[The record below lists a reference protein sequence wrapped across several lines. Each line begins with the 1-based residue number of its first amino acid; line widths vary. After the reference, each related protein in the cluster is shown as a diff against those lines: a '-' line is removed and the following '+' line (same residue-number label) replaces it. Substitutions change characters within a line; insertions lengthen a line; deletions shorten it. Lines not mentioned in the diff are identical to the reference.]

1 MRKAICAA
9 LAMCLCLS
17 LFVGCGDAVNG
28 QGGKANTLYEL
39 SYYDET
45 DAKKGYDENLFYEN
59 DMEAACADPTAIYI
73 NDPNDPDY
81 GWFYM
86 YPTSDSDFGCH
97 GFSAYKS
104 RDLKSWEYVGP
115 IFDPVAESWSHFSC
129 WAPECIYDAE
139 TGKYYLFYSAYDY
152 YNSTR
157 IGMPGNDGYTF
168 INNAEKK
175 YYRGIQADVDRIA
188 TTGDTDEEKLNN
200 LYAAID
206 ELKAFYESVT
216 ADEEASNG
224 RVYTQAEIDAA
235 KSKINDLN
243 RTDGEVKQRIDA
255 AKTCLFTAKTI
266 DVKKLFTD
274 CDFGI
279 GVAVSDSPR
288 GPFVQYTN
296 VEGEEGYDANNRKI
310 TIDIPF
316 LASED
321 VYYWLHDHR
330 SEWYKGPDTPEENP
344 GQMTSEEVST
354 PMIDVHPYVD
364 PVSGDKYLYMVRDP
378 NGGAAGFIFAMKMG
392 KNWTD
397 DPQWETA
404 TRLTRFGYYTTDD
417 MSKGNKSTDLI
428 EGTRINEGPYVYYNK
443 DAKKYYLTL
452 SVNAYN
458 TRSYSVVQA
467 IGDTP
472 LGPFRKLS
480 RAEGGT
486 VVATDFDWDHVSG
499 PGHHSFVTF
508 NDSLYIVYHAHY
520 KRATG
525 GDQRGSCVDEIVWT
539 KNAQGETIMHCNGPT
554 YSYQPKIGP
563 DMQYK
568 NIATQAQITATNVA
582 EDSSVSLLND
592 RLIRFFTWD
601 EYLKEFT
608 TGDGKETTI
617 TMKFDDYVTTRALM
631 VYNSYDYAMHW
642 EKVDRVEMDFVKTV
656 DGKEIKG
663 TAYIDNLK
671 FDTDRHIGHNG
682 DEEYNFMRPGGA
694 AIAEYDELKVK
705 EIRLTFK
712 HDAPIAI
719 SEIYVLGK

>member
-1 MRKAICAA
+1 MRKKTLCAL
-9 LAMCLCLS
+9 LAVCLSVS
-17 LFVGCGDAVNG
+17 LFVGCN
-28 QGGKANTLYEL
+28 NSTMYEL
-39 SYYDET
+39 SYYDEMN
-45 DAKKGYDENLFYEN
+45 AAKGYDENLFYEN

-73 NDPNDPDY
+73 TDKNDPDY

-104 RDLKSWEYVGP
+104 RDLKSWQYVGP
-115 IFDPVAESWSHFSC
+115 VFDPKEESWSHFSC

-139 TGKYYLFYSAYDY
+139 TGKYYLFYSSTDY
-152 YNSTR
+152 YNALS
-157 IGMPGNDGYTF
+157 MPGRANNDGYTF
-168 INNAEKK
+168 INNDEKK
-175 YYRGIQADVDRIA
+175 YYRGIEADINAIVGDNKK
-188 TTGDTDEEKLNN
+188 TTKEKINVLDS
-200 LYAAID
+200 AID
-206 ELKAFYESVT
+206 ELKKFYEGVT
-216 ADEEASNG
+216 ADVEASNG
-224 RVYTQAEIDAA
+224 RTYTQGQITDALNQIA
-235 KSKINDLN
+235 NQDKTVTDESQRLNDA
-243 RTDGEVKQRIDA
+243 RTCLLK
-255 AKTCLFTAKTI
+255 AKTV
-266 DVKKLFTD
+266 DVKKMFTSS
-274 CDFGI
+274 DFGI

-288 GPFVQYTN
+288 GPFTQYTN
-296 VEGEEGYDANNRKI
+296 VKDEEGYDENNREI

-330 SEWYKGPDTPEENP
+330 SEWYKGPDTPEQNP
-344 GQMTSEEVST
+344 GQMTNIESCA
-354 PMIDVHPYVD
+354 PMIDVHPFVD
-364 PVSGDKYLYMVRDP
+364 PVSGEKYLYMVRDP
-378 NGGAAGFIFAMKMG
+378 NGGGPGFIFVMKMG
-392 KNWTD
+392 KKWTD
-397 DPQWETA
+397 DPKWDTA

-417 MSKGNKSTDLI
+417 LSNSNKSSDLI
-428 EGTRINEGPYVYYNK
+428 EGTVINEGPYVYYNK
-443 DAKKYYLTL
+443 DSKKYYLTL
-452 SVNAYN
+452 SVNSYN
-458 TRSYSVVQA
+458 KRSYSVVQA
-467 IGDTP
+467 IGDSP

-508 NDSLYIVYHAHY
+508 NDNLYIVYHAHY
-520 KRATG
+520 KRVTG
-525 GDQRGSCVDEIVWT
+525 GDQRGSCVDEVVWT

-563 DMQYK
+563 DAEYK
-568 NIATQAQITATNVA
+568 NIATQAKITATNVA
-582 EDSSVSLLND
+582 EDSDVSLLND

-608 TGDGKETTI
+608 TGSKKETKI
-617 TMKFDDYVTTRALM
+617 TLTFDDYVATRALM
-631 VYNSYDYAMHW
+631 VYNSWDYSFHW
-642 EKVDRVEMDFVKTV
+642 EKIDRVEMDFVKTV
-656 DGKEIKG
+656 DGKEVTG

-671 FDTDRHIGHNG
+671 FDTERHIGYNS
-682 DEEYNFMRPGGA
+682 DEQYNFMRPGGA

>member
-1 MRKAICAA
+1 MRKKTLCAL
-9 LAMCLCLS
+9 LAVCLSVS
-17 LFVGCGDAVNG
+17 LFVGCN
-28 QGGKANTLYEL
+28 NSTMYEL
-39 SYYDET
+39 SYYDEMN
-45 DAKKGYDENLFYEN
+45 AAKGYDENLFYEN

-73 NDPNDPDY
+73 TDKNDPDY

-104 RDLKSWEYVGP
+104 RDLKSWQYVGP
-115 IFDPVAESWSHFSC
+115 VFDPKEESWSHFSC

-139 TGKYYLFYSAYDY
+139 TGKYYLFYSSTDY
-152 YNSTR
+152 YNALST
-157 IGMPGNDGYTF
+157 PGRANNDGYTF
-168 INNAEKK
+168 INNDEKK
-175 YYRGIQADVDRIA
+175 YYRGIEADIDAIVGDNKK
-188 TTGDTDEEKLNN
+188 TTKEKIKDLDS
-200 LYAAID
+200 AID
-206 ELKAFYESVT
+206 ELKKFYEGVT
-216 ADEEASNG
+216 ADVEASNG
-224 RVYTQAEIDAA
+224 RTYTQGQITDALNQIA
-235 KSKINDLN
+235 NLDKTVTDESQRLNDA
-243 RTDGEVKQRIDA
+243 RTCLLK
-255 AKTCLFTAKTI
+255 AKTV
-266 DVKKLFTD
+266 DVKKMFTSQ
-274 CDFGI
+274 DFGI

-288 GPFVQYTN
+288 GPFTQYTN
-296 VEGEEGYDANNRKI
+296 VKDEEGYDENNREI
-310 TIDIPF
+310 TIDLPF

-330 SEWYKGPDTPEENP
+330 SEWYKGPDTPEQNP
-344 GQMTSEEVST
+344 GQMTNVESCA
-354 PMIDVHPYVD
+354 PMIDVHPFVD
-364 PVSGDKYLYMVRDP
+364 PVSGEKYLYMVRDP
-378 NGGAAGFIFAMKMG
+378 NGGGPGFIFVMKMG
-392 KNWTD
+392 KKWTD
-397 DPQWETA
+397 DPKWDTA

-417 MSKGNKSTDLI
+417 LSSSNKSSDLI
-428 EGTRINEGPYVYYNK
+428 EGTVINEGPYVYYNK
-443 DAKKYYLTL
+443 DSKKYYLTL

-458 TRSYSVVQA
+458 TRSYSVIQA
-467 IGDTP
+467 IGDSP

-508 NDSLYIVYHAHY
+508 NDNLYIVYHAHY
-520 KRATG
+520 KRVTG
-525 GDQRGSCVDEIVWT
+525 GDQRGSCVDEVVWT

-563 DMQYK
+563 DAEYK
-568 NIATQAQITATNVA
+568 NIATQAKITATNVA
-582 EDSSVSLLND
+582 EDSDVSLLND

-608 TGDGKETTI
+608 TGNKKETKI
-617 TMKFDDYVTTRALM
+617 TLTFDDYVATRALM
-631 VYNSYDYAMHW
+631 VYNSWDYSFHW
-642 EKVDRVEMDFVKTV
+642 EKIDRVEMDFVKTV
-656 DGKEIKG
+656 DGKEVTG

-671 FDTDRHIGHNG
+671 FDTERHIGYNS
-682 DEEYNFMRPGGA
+682 DEQYNFMRPGGA

>member
-1 MRKAICAA
+1 MRKKTLCA
-9 LAMCLCLS
+9 LLVVCLSVS
-17 LFVGCGDAVNG
+17 LFVGCN
-28 QGGKANTLYEL
+28 NSTMYEL
-39 SYYDET
+39 SYYDEMNT
-45 DAKKGYDENLFYEN
+45 AKGYDENLFYEN

-73 NDPNDPDY
+73 TDKNDPDY

-86 YPTSDSDFGCH
+86 YPTSASDFGCH

-104 RDLKSWEYVGP
+104 RDLKSWQYVGP
-115 IFDPVAESWSHFSC
+115 VFDPKEESWSHFSC

-139 TGKYYLFYSAYDY
+139 TGKYYLFYSSTDY
-152 YNSTR
+152 YNALST
-157 IGMPGNDGYTF
+157 PGRANNDGYTF
-168 INNAEKK
+168 INNDEKK
-175 YYRGIQADVDRIA
+175 YYRGIEADIDAIVGDNKK
-188 TTGDTDEEKLNN
+188 TTKEKINVLDS
-200 LYAAID
+200 AID
-206 ELKAFYESVT
+206 ELKKFYEGVT
-216 ADEEASNG
+216 ADVEASNG
-224 RVYTQAEIDAA
+224 RTYTQGQITDALNQIA
-235 KSKINDLN
+235 NLDKTVTDESQRLNDA
-243 RTDGEVKQRIDA
+243 RTCLLK
-255 AKTCLFTAKTI
+255 AKTVDVQKMFTSQ
-266 DVKKLFTD
+266 
-274 CDFGI
+274 DFGI

-288 GPFVQYTN
+288 GPFTQYTN
-296 VEGEEGYDANNRKI
+296 VKDEEGYDENNREI
-310 TIDIPF
+310 TIDLPF

-330 SEWYKGPDTPEENP
+330 SEWYKGPDTPEQNP
-344 GQMTSEEVST
+344 GQMTNVESCT
-354 PMIDVHPYVD
+354 PMIDVHPFVD

-378 NGGAAGFIFAMKMG
+378 NGGGPGFIFVMKMG
-392 KNWTD
+392 KKWTD
-397 DPQWETA
+397 DPKWDTA

-417 MSKGNKSTDLI
+417 LSSSNKSSDLI
-428 EGTRINEGPYVYYNK
+428 EGTIINEGPYVYYNK
-443 DAKKYYLTL
+443 DSNKYYLTL
-452 SVNAYN
+452 SVNSYN
-458 TRSYSVVQA
+458 KRSYSVVQA
-467 IGDTP
+467 IGDSP

-508 NDSLYIVYHAHY
+508 NDNLYIVYHAHY

-525 GDQRGSCVDEIVWT
+525 GDQRGSCVDEVVWT

-563 DMQYK
+563 DAEYK
-568 NIATQAQITATNVA
+568 NIATQAKITATNVA
-582 EDSSVSLLND
+582 EDSDVSLLND

-608 TGDGKETTI
+608 TGSKKETKI
-617 TMKFDDYVTTRALM
+617 TLTFDDYVATRALM
-631 VYNSYDYAMHW
+631 VYNSWDYSFHW
-642 EKVDRVEMDFVKTV
+642 EKIDRVEMDFVKTV
-656 DGKEIKG
+656 DGKEVTG

-671 FDTDRHIGHNG
+671 FDTERHIGYNS
-682 DEEYNFMRPGGA
+682 DEQYNFMRPGGA

>member
-1 MRKAICAA
+1 MRKKTLCAL
-9 LAMCLCLS
+9 LAVCLSVS
-17 LFVGCGDAVNG
+17 LFVGCN
-28 QGGKANTLYEL
+28 NSTMYEL
-39 SYYDET
+39 SYYDEMN
-45 DAKKGYDENLFYEN
+45 AAKGYDENLFYEN

-73 NDPNDPDY
+73 TDKNDPDY

-104 RDLKSWEYVGP
+104 RDLKSWQYVGP
-115 IFDPVAESWSHFSC
+115 VFDPKEESWSHFSC

-139 TGKYYLFYSAYDY
+139 TGKYYLFYSSTDY
-152 YNSTR
+152 YNALST
-157 IGMPGNDGYTF
+157 PGRANNDGYTF
-168 INNAEKK
+168 INNDEKK
-175 YYRGIQADVDRIA
+175 YYRGIEADIDAIVGDNKK
-188 TTGDTDEEKLNN
+188 TTKEKINVLDS
-200 LYAAID
+200 AID
-206 ELKAFYESVT
+206 ELKKFYEGVT
-216 ADEEASNG
+216 ADVEASNG
-224 RVYTQAEIDAA
+224 RTYTQGQITDALNQIA
-235 KSKINDLN
+235 NLDKTVTDESQRLNDA
-243 RTDGEVKQRIDA
+243 RTCLLK
-255 AKTCLFTAKTI
+255 AKTV
-266 DVKKLFTD
+266 DVKKMFTSQ
-274 CDFGI
+274 DFGI

-288 GPFVQYTN
+288 GPFTQYTN
-296 VEGEEGYDANNRKI
+296 VKDEEGYDENNREI
-310 TIDIPF
+310 TIDLPF

-330 SEWYKGPDTPEENP
+330 SEWYKGPDTPEQNP
-344 GQMTSEEVST
+344 GQMTNVESCA
-354 PMIDVHPYVD
+354 PMIDVHPFVD
-364 PVSGDKYLYMVRDP
+364 PVSGEKYLYMVRDP
-378 NGGAAGFIFAMKMG
+378 NGGGPGFIFVMKMG
-392 KNWTD
+392 KKWTD
-397 DPQWETA
+397 DPKWDTA
-404 TRLTRFGYYTTDD
+404 TRLTRFGYYTTD
-417 MSKGNKSTDLI
+417 SLASSNKSSDLI
-428 EGTRINEGPYVYYNK
+428 EGTVINEGPYVYYNK
-443 DAKKYYLTL
+443 DSKKYYLTL

-458 TRSYSVVQA
+458 TRSYSVIQA
-467 IGDTP
+467 IGDSP

-508 NDSLYIVYHAHY
+508 NDNLYIVYHAHY

-525 GDQRGSCVDEIVWT
+525 GDQRGSCVDEVVWT

-563 DMQYK
+563 DAEYK
-568 NIATQAQITATNVA
+568 NIATQAKITATNVA
-582 EDSSVSLLND
+582 EDSDVSLLND

-608 TGDGKETTI
+608 TGSKKETKI
-617 TMKFDDYVTTRALM
+617 TLTFDDYVATRALM
-631 VYNSYDYAMHW
+631 VYNSWDYSFHW
-642 EKVDRVEMDFVKTV
+642 EKIDRVEMDFVKTV
-656 DGKEIKG
+656 DGKEVTG

-671 FDTDRHIGHNG
+671 FDTERHIGYNS
-682 DEEYNFMRPGGA
+682 DEQYNFMRPGGA

>member
-1 MRKAICAA
+1 MRKKTLCA
-9 LAMCLCLS
+9 LLVVCLSVS
-17 LFVGCGDAVNG
+17 LFVGCN
-28 QGGKANTLYEL
+28 NSTMYEL
-39 SYYDET
+39 SYYDEMNT
-45 DAKKGYDENLFYEN
+45 AKGYDENLFYEN

-73 NDPNDPDY
+73 TDKNDPDY

-104 RDLKSWEYVGP
+104 RDLKSWQYVGP
-115 IFDPVAESWSHFSC
+115 VFDPKEESWSHFSC

-139 TGKYYLFYSAYDY
+139 TGKYYLFYSSTDY
-152 YNSTR
+152 YNALST
-157 IGMPGNDGYTF
+157 PGRANNDGYTF
-168 INNAEKK
+168 INNDEKK
-175 YYRGIQADVDRIA
+175 YYRGIEADIDAIVGDNKK
-188 TTGDTDEEKLNN
+188 TTKEKINVLDS
-200 LYAAID
+200 AID
-206 ELKAFYESVT
+206 ELKKFYEGVT
-216 ADEEASNG
+216 ADVEASNG
-224 RVYTQAEIDAA
+224 RTYTQGQITDALNQIA
-235 KSKINDLN
+235 NLDKTVTDESQRLNDA
-243 RTDGEVKQRIDA
+243 RTCLLK
-255 AKTCLFTAKTI
+255 AKTVDVQKMFTSQ
-266 DVKKLFTD
+266 
-274 CDFGI
+274 DFGI

-288 GPFVQYTN
+288 GPFTQYTN
-296 VEGEEGYDANNRKI
+296 VKDEEGYDENNREI
-310 TIDIPF
+310 TIDLPF

-330 SEWYKGPDTPEENP
+330 SEWYKGPDTPEQNP
-344 GQMTSEEVST
+344 GQMTNVESCA
-354 PMIDVHPYVD
+354 PMIDVHPFVD

-378 NGGAAGFIFAMKMG
+378 NGGGPGFIFVMKMG
-392 KNWTD
+392 KKWTD
-397 DPQWETA
+397 DPKWDTA

-417 MSKGNKSTDLI
+417 LSSSNKSSDLI
-428 EGTRINEGPYVYYNK
+428 EGTIINEGPYVYYNK
-443 DAKKYYLTL
+443 DSNKYYLTL
-452 SVNAYN
+452 SVNSYN
-458 TRSYSVVQA
+458 KRSYSVVQA
-467 IGDTP
+467 IGDSP

-508 NDSLYIVYHAHY
+508 NDNLYIVYHAHY
-520 KRATG
+520 KRVTG
-525 GDQRGSCVDEIVWT
+525 GDQRGSCVDEVVWT

-563 DMQYK
+563 DAEYK
-568 NIATQAQITATNVA
+568 NIATQAKITATNVA
-582 EDSSVSLLND
+582 EDSDVSLLND

-608 TGDGKETTI
+608 TGSKKETKI
-617 TMKFDDYVTTRALM
+617 TLTFDDYVATRALM
-631 VYNSYDYAMHW
+631 VYNSWDYSFHW
-642 EKVDRVEMDFVKTV
+642 EKIDRVEMDFVKTV
-656 DGKEIKG
+656 DGKEVTG

-671 FDTDRHIGHNG
+671 FDTERHIGYNS
-682 DEEYNFMRPGGA
+682 DEQYNFMRPGGA

>member
-1 MRKAICAA
+1 MRKKTLCA
-9 LAMCLCLS
+9 LLVVCLSVS
-17 LFVGCGDAVNG
+17 LFVGCN
-28 QGGKANTLYEL
+28 NSTMYEL
-39 SYYDET
+39 SYYDEMNT
-45 DAKKGYDENLFYEN
+45 AKGYDENLFYEN

-73 NDPNDPDY
+73 TDKNDPDY

-104 RDLKSWEYVGP
+104 RDLKSWQYVGP
-115 IFDPVAESWSHFSC
+115 VFDPKEESWSHFSC

-139 TGKYYLFYSAYDY
+139 TGKYYLFYSSTDY
-152 YNSTR
+152 YNALST
-157 IGMPGNDGYTF
+157 PGRANNDGYTF
-168 INNAEKK
+168 INNDEKK
-175 YYRGIQADVDRIA
+175 YYRGIEADIDAIVGDNKK
-188 TTGDTDEEKLNN
+188 TTKEKINVLDS
-200 LYAAID
+200 AID
-206 ELKAFYESVT
+206 ELKKFYEGVT
-216 ADEEASNG
+216 ADVEASNG
-224 RVYTQAEIDAA
+224 RTYTQGQITDALNQIA
-235 KSKINDLN
+235 NLDKTVTDESQRLNDA
-243 RTDGEVKQRIDA
+243 RTCLLK
-255 AKTCLFTAKTI
+255 AKTVDVQKMFTSQ
-266 DVKKLFTD
+266 
-274 CDFGI
+274 DFGI

-288 GPFVQYTN
+288 GPFTQYTN
-296 VEGEEGYDANNRKI
+296 VKDEEGYDENNREI
-310 TIDIPF
+310 TIDLPF

-344 GQMTSEEVST
+344 GQMTLGELCA

-378 NGGAAGFIFAMKMG
+378 NGGNAGFVFGMKMG
-392 KNWTD
+392 KKWTD
-397 DPQWETA
+397 DPKWETV
-404 TRLTRFGYYTTDD
+404 TRLTRLGYYTTDNL
-417 MSKGNKSTDLI
+417 SNSNKSSDLI
-428 EGTRINEGPYVYYNK
+428 EGTHINEGPYVYYNK

-458 TRSYSVVQA
+458 TRSYSVIQA
-467 IGDTP
+467 IGDSP

-508 NDSLYIVYHAHY
+508 NDNLYIVYHAHY
-520 KRATG
+520 KRVTG
-525 GDQRGSCVDEIVWT
+525 GDQRGSCVDEVVWT

-563 DMQYK
+563 DAEYK
-568 NIATQAQITATNVA
+568 NIATQAKITATNVA
-582 EDSSVSLLND
+582 EDSDVSLLND

-608 TGDGKETTI
+608 TGSKKETKI
-617 TMKFDDYVTTRALM
+617 TLTFDDYVATRALM
-631 VYNSYDYAMHW
+631 VYNSWDYSFHW
-642 EKVDRVEMDFVKTV
+642 EKIDRVEMDFVKTV
-656 DGKEIKG
+656 DGKEVTG

-671 FDTDRHIGHNG
+671 FDTERHIGYNS
-682 DEEYNFMRPGGA
+682 DEQYNFMRPGGA

>member
-1 MRKAICAA
+1 MRKKALCAI
-9 LAMCLCLS
+9 LAVCLCFS
-17 LFVGCGDAVNG
+17 LFVGCGDG
-28 QGGKANTLYEL
+28 STMYEL
-39 SYYDET
+39 SYYDEMNSE
-45 DAKKGYDENLFYEN
+45 KGYDENLFYEN

-73 NDPNDPDY
+73 TDKNDPDY
-81 GWFYM
+81 GWFYL

-115 IFDPVAESWSHFSC
+115 VFDPKAESWSHTSC
-129 WAPECIYDAE
+129 WAPECIYDEE
-139 TGKYYLFYSAYDY
+139 TGKYYLFYSANDY
-152 YNSTR
+152 YNALGDR
-157 IGMPGNDGYTF
+157 DENDGYTF
-168 INNAEKK
+168 INNTEKK
-175 YYRGIQADVDRIA
+175 YYRGVQAEVNEIA
-188 TTGDTDEEKLNN
+188 ATKGSTADKINA

-206 ELKAFYESVT
+206 DAYKFYEGVT
-216 ADEEASNG
+216 AGVEASNG
-224 RVYTQAEIDAA
+224 RTYTQAQIDEA
-235 KSKINDLN
+235 KQIINNLN
-243 RTDGEVKQRIDA
+243 KSVESESQRYDDAKKCLLNARTV
-255 AKTCLFTAKTI
+255 
-266 DVKKLFTD
+266 DVKKLFTSR
-274 CDFGI
+274 DFGI

-288 GPFVQYTN
+288 GPFTQYTN
-296 VEGEEGYDANNRKI
+296 VKGEEGYDENNREI

-316 LASED
+316 LATED

-330 SEWYKGPDTPEENP
+330 SEQYKGPDTPEQNP
-344 GQMTSEEVST
+344 GQMTSDEVCA

-378 NGGAAGFIFAMKMG
+378 NGGSGGFIFAMKMG
-392 KNWTD
+392 KKWTD

-404 TRLTRFGYYTTDD
+404 TRLTRLGYYTTDD
-417 MSKGNKSTDLI
+417 MSNANKSTDLI
-428 EGTRINEGPYVYYNK
+428 EGTMINEGPYVYYNK

-458 TRSYSVVQA
+458 TRSYSVIQA
-467 IGDTP
+467 IGDSP

-486 VVATDFDWDHVSG
+486 VVATDYDWDHVSG
-499 PGHHSFVTF
+499 PGHHSFVTY

-563 DMQYK
+563 DMEYK
-568 NIATQAQITATNVA
+568 NIATQAKITATNIG
-582 EDSSVSLLND
+582 EDSDVSLLND

-608 TGDGKETTI
+608 TGNKKETKI
-617 TMKFDDYVTTRALM
+617 TLTFDDYVTTRAIM
-631 VYNSYDYAMHW
+631 VYNSWDYALHW

-656 DGKEIKG
+656 DGKEVKG
-663 TAYIDNLK
+663 TAYIDNLR
-671 FDTDRHIGHNG
+671 FDVKRHIGYNG
-682 DEEYNFMRPGGA
+682 DEEFNFMRPGGA

>member
-1 MRKAICAA
+1 MRKKTLCA
-9 LAMCLCLS
+9 LLVVCLSVS
-17 LFVGCGDAVNG
+17 LFVGCN
-28 QGGKANTLYEL
+28 NSTMYEL
-39 SYYDET
+39 SYYDEMNT
-45 DAKKGYDENLFYEN
+45 AKGYDENLFYEN

-73 NDPNDPDY
+73 TDKNDPDY

-104 RDLKSWEYVGP
+104 RDLKSWQYVGP
-115 IFDPVAESWSHFSC
+115 VFDPKEESWSHFSC

-139 TGKYYLFYSAYDY
+139 TGKYYLFYSSTDY
-152 YNSTR
+152 YNALST
-157 IGMPGNDGYTF
+157 PGRANNDGYTF
-168 INNAEKK
+168 INNDEKK
-175 YYRGIQADVDRIA
+175 YYRGIEADIDAIVGDNKK
-188 TTGDTDEEKLNN
+188 TTKEKINVLDS
-200 LYAAID
+200 AID
-206 ELKAFYESVT
+206 ELKKFYEGVT
-216 ADEEASNG
+216 ADVEASNG
-224 RVYTQAEIDAA
+224 RTYTQGQITDALNQIA
-235 KSKINDLN
+235 NLDKTVTDESQRLNDA
-243 RTDGEVKQRIDA
+243 RTCLLK
-255 AKTCLFTAKTI
+255 AKTVDVQKMFTSQ
-266 DVKKLFTD
+266 
-274 CDFGI
+274 DFGI

-288 GPFVQYTN
+288 GPFTQYTN
-296 VEGEEGYDANNRKI
+296 VKDEEGYDENNREI
-310 TIDIPF
+310 TIDLPF

-321 VYYWLHDHR
+321 VYHWLHDHR
-330 SEWYKGPDTPEENP
+330 SEWYKGPDTPEQNP
-344 GQMTSEEVST
+344 GQMTNVESCT
-354 PMIDVHPYVD
+354 PMIDVHPFVD

-378 NGGAAGFIFAMKMG
+378 NGGGPGFIFVMKMG
-392 KNWTD
+392 KKWTD
-397 DPQWETA
+397 DPKWDTA

-417 MSKGNKSTDLI
+417 LSSSNKSSDLI
-428 EGTRINEGPYVYYNK
+428 EGTIINEGPYVYYNK
-443 DAKKYYLTL
+443 DSNKYYLTL
-452 SVNAYN
+452 SVNSYN
-458 TRSYSVVQA
+458 KRSYSVVQA
-467 IGDTP
+467 IGDSP

-508 NDSLYIVYHAHY
+508 NDNLYIVYHAHY

-525 GDQRGSCVDEIVWT
+525 GDQRGSCVDEVVWT

-563 DMQYK
+563 DAEYK
-568 NIATQAQITATNVA
+568 NIATQAKITATNVA
-582 EDSSVSLLND
+582 EDSDVSLLND

-608 TGDGKETTI
+608 TGSKKETKI
-617 TMKFDDYVTTRALM
+617 TLTFDDYVATRALM
-631 VYNSYDYAMHW
+631 VYNSWDYSFHW
-642 EKVDRVEMDFVKTV
+642 EKIDRVEMDFVKTV
-656 DGKEIKG
+656 DGKEVTG

-671 FDTDRHIGHNG
+671 FDTERHIGYNS
-682 DEEYNFMRPGGA
+682 DEQYNFMRPGGA

>member
-1 MRKAICAA
+1 MRKKTLCAL
-9 LAMCLCLS
+9 LAVCLSIS
-17 LFVGCGDAVNG
+17 LFVGCN
-28 QGGKANTLYEL
+28 NSTMYEL
-39 SYYDET
+39 SYYDEMNT
-45 DAKKGYDENLFYEN
+45 AKGYDENLFYEN

-73 NDPNDPDY
+73 TDKNDPDY

-104 RDLKSWEYVGP
+104 RDLKSWQYVGP
-115 IFDPVAESWSHFSC
+115 VFDPKEESWSHFSC

-139 TGKYYLFYSAYDY
+139 TGKYYLFYSSTDY
-152 YNSTR
+152 YNALSTLGR
-157 IGMPGNDGYTF
+157 ANNDGYTF
-168 INNAEKK
+168 INNDEKK
-175 YYRGIQADVDRIA
+175 YYRGIEADIDAIVGDNKK
-188 TTGDTDEEKLNN
+188 TTKEKINVLDS
-200 LYAAID
+200 AID
-206 ELKAFYESVT
+206 ELKKFYEGVT
-216 ADEEASNG
+216 ADVEASNG
-224 RVYTQAEIDAA
+224 RTYTQGQITDALNQIA
-235 KSKINDLN
+235 NLDKTVTDESQRLNDA
-243 RTDGEVKQRIDA
+243 RTCLLK
-255 AKTCLFTAKTI
+255 AKTV
-266 DVKKLFTD
+266 DVKKMFTSK
-274 CDFGI
+274 DFGI

-288 GPFVQYTN
+288 GPFTQYTN
-296 VEGEEGYDANNRKI
+296 VKDEEGYDENNREI
-310 TIDIPF
+310 TIDLPF

-344 GQMTSEEVST
+344 GQMTLGELCA

-378 NGGAAGFIFAMKMG
+378 NGGNAGFVFGMKMG
-392 KNWTD
+392 KKWTD
-397 DPQWETA
+397 DPKWETV
-404 TRLTRFGYYTTDD
+404 TRLTRLGYYTTDNL
-417 MSKGNKSTDLI
+417 SNSNKSSDLI
-428 EGTRINEGPYVYYNK
+428 EGTHINEGPYVYYNK

-458 TRSYSVVQA
+458 TRSYSVIQA
-467 IGDTP
+467 IGDSP

-508 NDSLYIVYHAHY
+508 NDNLYIVYHAHY
-520 KRATG
+520 KRVTG
-525 GDQRGSCVDEIVWT
+525 GDQRGSCVDEVVWT

-563 DMQYK
+563 DAEYK
-568 NIATQAQITATNVA
+568 NIATQAKITATNVA
-582 EDSSVSLLND
+582 EDSDVSLLND

-608 TGDGKETTI
+608 TGNKKETKI
-617 TMKFDDYVTTRALM
+617 TLTFDDYVATRALM
-631 VYNSYDYAMHW
+631 VYNSWDYSFHW
-642 EKVDRVEMDFVKTV
+642 EKIDRVEMDFVKTV
-656 DGKEIKG
+656 DGKEVTG

-671 FDTDRHIGHNG
+671 FDTERHIGYNS
-682 DEEYNFMRPGGA
+682 DEQYNFMRPGGA

>member
-1 MRKAICAA
+1 MRKKTLCAL
-9 LAMCLCLS
+9 LAVCLSVS
-17 LFVGCGDAVNG
+17 LFVGCN
-28 QGGKANTLYEL
+28 NSTMYEL
-39 SYYDET
+39 SYYDEMN
-45 DAKKGYDENLFYEN
+45 AAKGYDENLFYEN

-73 NDPNDPDY
+73 TDKNDPDY

-104 RDLKSWEYVGP
+104 RDLKSWQYVGP
-115 IFDPVAESWSHFSC
+115 VFDPKEESWSHFSC

-139 TGKYYLFYSAYDY
+139 TGKYYLFYSSTDY
-152 YNSTR
+152 YNALS
-157 IGMPGNDGYTF
+157 MPGRANNDGYTF
-168 INNAEKK
+168 INNDEKK
-175 YYRGIQADVDRIA
+175 YYRGIEADINAIVGDNKK
-188 TTGDTDEEKLNN
+188 TTKEKINVLDS
-200 LYAAID
+200 AID
-206 ELKAFYESVT
+206 ELKKFYEGVT
-216 ADEEASNG
+216 ADVEASNG
-224 RVYTQAEIDAA
+224 RTYTQGQITDALNQIA
-235 KSKINDLN
+235 NQDKTVTDESQRLNDA
-243 RTDGEVKQRIDA
+243 RTCLLK
-255 AKTCLFTAKTI
+255 AKTV
-266 DVKKLFTD
+266 DVKKMFTSQ
-274 CDFGI
+274 DFGI

-288 GPFVQYTN
+288 GPFTQYTN
-296 VEGEEGYDANNRKI
+296 VKDEEGYDENNREI

-330 SEWYKGPDTPEENP
+330 SEWYKGPDTPEQNP
-344 GQMTSEEVST
+344 GQMTNVESCA
-354 PMIDVHPYVD
+354 PMIDVHPFVD
-364 PVSGDKYLYMVRDP
+364 PVSGEKYLYMVRDP
-378 NGGAAGFIFAMKMG
+378 NGGGPGFIFVMKMG
-392 KNWTD
+392 KKWTD
-397 DPQWETA
+397 DPKWDTA

-417 MSKGNKSTDLI
+417 LSSSNKSSDLI
-428 EGTRINEGPYVYYNK
+428 EGTIINEGPYVYYNK
-443 DAKKYYLTL
+443 DSKKYYLTL
-452 SVNAYN
+452 SVNSYN
-458 TRSYSVVQA
+458 KRSYSVIQA
-467 IGDTP
+467 IGDSP

-508 NDSLYIVYHAHY
+508 NDNLYIVYHAHY
-520 KRATG
+520 KRVTG
-525 GDQRGSCVDEIVWT
+525 GDQRGSCVDEVVWT

-563 DMQYK
+563 DAEYK
-568 NIATQAQITATNVA
+568 NIATQAKITATNVA
-582 EDSSVSLLND
+582 EDSDVSLLND

-608 TGDGKETTI
+608 TGSKKETKI
-617 TMKFDDYVTTRALM
+617 TLTFDDYVATRALM
-631 VYNSYDYAMHW
+631 VYNSWDYSFHW
-642 EKVDRVEMDFVKTV
+642 EKIDRVEMDFVKTV
-656 DGKEIKG
+656 DGKEVTG

-671 FDTDRHIGHNG
+671 FDTERHIGYNS
-682 DEEYNFMRPGGA
+682 DEQYNFMRPGGA

>member
-1 MRKAICAA
+1 MRKKTLCV
-9 LAMCLCLS
+9 LLVVCLSVS
-17 LFVGCGDAVNG
+17 LFVGCN
-28 QGGKANTLYEL
+28 NSTMYEL
-39 SYYDET
+39 SYYDEMNT
-45 DAKKGYDENLFYEN
+45 AKGYDENLFYEN

-73 NDPNDPDY
+73 TDKNDPDY

-104 RDLKSWEYVGP
+104 RDLKSWQYVGP
-115 IFDPVAESWSHFSC
+115 VFDPKEESWSHFSC

-139 TGKYYLFYSAYDY
+139 TGKYYLFYSSTDY
-152 YNSTR
+152 YNALSTSGR
-157 IGMPGNDGYTF
+157 ANNDGYTF
-168 INNAEKK
+168 INNDEKK
-175 YYRGIQADVDRIA
+175 YYRGIEADIDAIVGDNKK
-188 TTGDTDEEKLNN
+188 TTKEKIKDLDS
-200 LYAAID
+200 AID
-206 ELKAFYESVT
+206 ELKKFYEGVT
-216 ADEEASNG
+216 ADVEASNG
-224 RVYTQAEIDAA
+224 RTYTQGQITDALNQIA
-235 KSKINDLN
+235 NLDKTVTDESQRLNDA
-243 RTDGEVKQRIDA
+243 RTCLLK
-255 AKTCLFTAKTI
+255 AKTV
-266 DVKKLFTD
+266 DVKKMFTSQ
-274 CDFGI
+274 DFGI

-288 GPFVQYTN
+288 GPFTQYTN
-296 VEGEEGYDANNRKI
+296 VKDEEGYDENNREI
-310 TIDIPF
+310 TIDLPF

-330 SEWYKGPDTPEENP
+330 SEWYKGPDTPEQNP
-344 GQMTSEEVST
+344 GQMTNVESCA
-354 PMIDVHPYVD
+354 PMIDVHPFVD

-378 NGGAAGFIFAMKMG
+378 NGGGPGFIFVMKMG
-392 KNWTD
+392 KKWTD
-397 DPQWETA
+397 DPKWDTA

-417 MSKGNKSTDLI
+417 LSSSNKSSDLI
-428 EGTRINEGPYVYYNK
+428 EGTIINEGPYVYYNK
-443 DAKKYYLTL
+443 DSNKYYLTL
-452 SVNAYN
+452 SVNSYN
-458 TRSYSVVQA
+458 KRSYSVVQA
-467 IGDTP
+467 IGDSP

-508 NDSLYIVYHAHY
+508 NDNLYIVYHAHY
-520 KRATG
+520 KRVTG
-525 GDQRGSCVDEIVWT
+525 GDQRGSCVDEVVWT

-563 DMQYK
+563 DAEYK
-568 NIATQAQITATNVA
+568 NIATQAKITATNVA
-582 EDSSVSLLND
+582 EDSDVSLLND

-608 TGDGKETTI
+608 TGSKKETKI
-617 TMKFDDYVTTRALM
+617 TLTFDDYVATRALM
-631 VYNSYDYAMHW
+631 VYNSWDYSFHW
-642 EKVDRVEMDFVKTV
+642 EKIDRVEMDFVKTV
-656 DGKEIKG
+656 DGKEVTG

-671 FDTDRHIGHNG
+671 FDTERHIGYNS
-682 DEEYNFMRPGGA
+682 DEQYNFMRPGGA

>member
-1 MRKAICAA
+1 MRKKTLCAL
-9 LAMCLCLS
+9 LAVCLSVS
-17 LFVGCGDAVNG
+17 LFVGCN
-28 QGGKANTLYEL
+28 NSTMYEL
-39 SYYDET
+39 SYYDEMN
-45 DAKKGYDENLFYEN
+45 AAKGYDENLFYEN

-73 NDPNDPDY
+73 TDKNDPDY

-104 RDLKSWEYVGP
+104 RDLKSWQYVGP
-115 IFDPVAESWSHFSC
+115 VFDPKEESWSHFSC

-139 TGKYYLFYSAYDY
+139 TGKYYLFYSSTDY
-152 YNSTR
+152 YNALST
-157 IGMPGNDGYTF
+157 PGRANNDGYTF
-168 INNAEKK
+168 INNDEKK
-175 YYRGIQADVDRIA
+175 YYRGIEADIDAIVGDNKK
-188 TTGDTDEEKLNN
+188 TTKEKINVLDS
-200 LYAAID
+200 AID
-206 ELKAFYESVT
+206 ELKKFYEGVT
-216 ADEEASNG
+216 ADVEASNG
-224 RVYTQAEIDAA
+224 RTYTQGQITDALNQIA
-235 KSKINDLN
+235 NLDKTVTDESQRLNDA
-243 RTDGEVKQRIDA
+243 RTCLLK
-255 AKTCLFTAKTI
+255 AKTV
-266 DVKKLFTD
+266 DVKKMFTSQ
-274 CDFGI
+274 DFGI

-288 GPFVQYTN
+288 GPFTQYTN
-296 VEGEEGYDANNRKI
+296 VKDEEGYDENNREI
-310 TIDIPF
+310 TIDLPF

-330 SEWYKGPDTPEENP
+330 SEWYKGPDTPEQNP
-344 GQMTSEEVST
+344 GQMTNVESCA
-354 PMIDVHPYVD
+354 PMIDVHPFVD
-364 PVSGDKYLYMVRDP
+364 PVSGEKYLYMVRDP
-378 NGGAAGFIFAMKMG
+378 NGGGPGFIFVMKMG
-392 KNWTD
+392 KKWTD
-397 DPQWETA
+397 DPKWDTA

-417 MSKGNKSTDLI
+417 LSNSNKSSDLI
-428 EGTRINEGPYVYYNK
+428 EGTVINEGPYVYYNK
-443 DAKKYYLTL
+443 DSKKYYLTL
-452 SVNAYN
+452 SVNSYN
-458 TRSYSVVQA
+458 KRSYSVIQA
-467 IGDTP
+467 IGDSP

-508 NDSLYIVYHAHY
+508 NDNLYIVYHAHY
-520 KRATG
+520 KRVTG
-525 GDQRGSCVDEIVWT
+525 GDQRGSCVDEVVWT

-563 DMQYK
+563 DAEYK
-568 NIATQAQITATNVA
+568 NIATQAKITATNVA
-582 EDSSVSLLND
+582 EDSDVSLLND

-608 TGDGKETTI
+608 TGSKKETKI
-617 TMKFDDYVTTRALM
+617 TLTFDDYVATRALM
-631 VYNSYDYAMHW
+631 VYNSYDYSFHW

-656 DGKEIKG
+656 DGKEVTG

-671 FDTDRHIGHNG
+671 FDTERHIGYNS
-682 DEEYNFMRPGGA
+682 DEQYNFMRPGGA

>member
-1 MRKAICAA
+1 MRKKTLCAL
-9 LAMCLCLS
+9 LAVCLSVS
-17 LFVGCGDAVNG
+17 LFVGCN
-28 QGGKANTLYEL
+28 NSTMYEL
-39 SYYDET
+39 SYYDEMN
-45 DAKKGYDENLFYEN
+45 AAKGYDENLFYEN

-73 NDPNDPDY
+73 TDKNDPDY

-104 RDLKSWEYVGP
+104 RDLKSWQYVGP
-115 IFDPVAESWSHFSC
+115 VFDPKEESWSHFSC

-139 TGKYYLFYSAYDY
+139 TGKYYLFYSSTDY
-152 YNSTR
+152 YNALST
-157 IGMPGNDGYTF
+157 PGRANNDGYTF
-168 INNAEKK
+168 INNDEKK
-175 YYRGIQADVDRIA
+175 YYRGIEADIDAIVGDNKK
-188 TTGDTDEEKLNN
+188 TTKEKINVLDS
-200 LYAAID
+200 AID
-206 ELKAFYESVT
+206 ELKKFYEGVT
-216 ADEEASNG
+216 ADVEASNG
-224 RVYTQAEIDAA
+224 RTYTQGQITDALNQIA
-235 KSKINDLN
+235 NLDKTVTDESQRLNDA
-243 RTDGEVKQRIDA
+243 RTCLLK
-255 AKTCLFTAKTI
+255 AKTV
-266 DVKKLFTD
+266 DVKKMFTSQ
-274 CDFGI
+274 DFGI

-288 GPFVQYTN
+288 GPFTQYTN
-296 VEGEEGYDANNRKI
+296 VKDEEGYDENNREI

-344 GQMTSEEVST
+344 GQMTLGELCA

-378 NGGAAGFIFAMKMG
+378 NGGNAGFVFGMKMG
-392 KNWTD
+392 KKWTD
-397 DPQWETA
+397 DPKWETV
-404 TRLTRFGYYTTDD
+404 TRLTRLGYYTTDNL
-417 MSKGNKSTDLI
+417 SNSNKSSDLI
-428 EGTRINEGPYVYYNK
+428 EGTHINEGPYVYYNK

-458 TRSYSVVQA
+458 TRSYSVIQA
-467 IGDTP
+467 IGDSP

-508 NDSLYIVYHAHY
+508 NDNLYIVYHAHY
-520 KRATG
+520 KRVTG
-525 GDQRGSCVDEIVWT
+525 GDQRGSCVDEVVWT

-563 DMQYK
+563 DAEYK
-568 NIATQAQITATNVA
+568 NIATQAKITATNVA
-582 EDSSVSLLND
+582 EDSDVSLLND

-608 TGDGKETTI
+608 TGNKKETKI
-617 TMKFDDYVTTRALM
+617 TLTFDDYVATRALM
-631 VYNSYDYAMHW
+631 VYNSWDYSFHW
-642 EKVDRVEMDFVKTV
+642 EKIDRVEMDFVKTV
-656 DGKEIKG
+656 DGKEVTG
-663 TAYIDNLK
+663 TAYIDDLK
-671 FDTDRHIGHNG
+671 FDTERHIGYNS
-682 DEEYNFMRPGGA
+682 DEQYNFMRPGGA